1 MASYSIKPIDCIF
14 VKGYGFLC
22 FAKNTDKNFNKTVNK
37 TLSGKYCQKV
47 LNPAR

>member
-1 MASYSIKPIDCIF
+1 MTSYSIQSIDCIF

-22 FAKNTDKNFNKTVNK
+22 FAKNTDKNIDKTVNK
-37 TLSGKYCQKV
+37 TLSGKYCQNG

>member
-1 MASYSIKPIDCIF
+1 MTSYSLQSIDCIF

-22 FAKNTDKNFNKTVNK
+22 FAKNTDKNIDKTVNK
-37 TLSGKYCQKV
+37 TLSGKYSQNG